1 MQNKSSKE
9 KSKLNDYHQKRNK
22 VACKEVEEMLKQP
35 LSLDQA
41 KEQTQK
47 FLTGDLFTYTI
58 VVTDQEAKDFATDIF
73 DRIKKSKTIADLERI
88 EPLKIM
94 PKYRMKIDQF
104 PKIEFDIK
112 PDEIRVLIDNKIID
126 KELNFSNDITSKLT
140 DTLTK
145 LLYATAWKNGDL
157 KKIKHIIKG
166 ILDHEDVNDN
176 QEEALVFYQFGKY
189 LTKTLEQPIIDQ
201 HVIRAFGIYK
211 ATDNKDITDLRKLQ
225 TLNKKQ
231 RDLISAYKIW
241 LTSEGISK
249 ELRQEMDYTYYI
261 DKLLYATGKTIKINK
276 QLDKNAQILTEDQN
290 EHYRIEQ

>member
-1 MQNKSSKE
+1 MQNNSTKE
-9 KSKLNDYHQKRNK
+9 KNTVNDYSQKKNFEGIL
-22 VACKEVEEMLKQP
+22 EVEEMLKQP

-47 FLTGDLFTYTI
+47 FLAVGLI
-58 VVTDQEAKDFATDIF
+58 NRINVMTDQEAKDFATDIF

-88 EPLKIM
+88 EKLKIM

-112 PDEIRVLIDNKIID
+112 PDEIQVLIDNKIID
-126 KELNFSNDITSKLT
+126 KDLNFSKDITSKLT

-166 ILDHEDVNDN
+166 ILDHEDCNDN

-189 LTKTLEQPIIDQ
+189 LTKTFEQPIIDQ

-211 ATDNKDITDLRKLQ
+211 ATNNKEITDLRKLQ

-231 RDLISAYKIW
+231 LQLISDYKEW

-276 QLDKNAQILTEDQN
+276 QLDKNASILTEDQN
-290 EHYRIEQ
+290 EHYRIE